1 MEVSVQV
8 VPNPKTMA
16 GLKVLPDRVMYQIAR
31 QTLEMARSV
40 LIPKSPAGTKTS
52 GNLRTSSM
60 AGGVQGSSGN
70 YYIGSYTSYASYVWN
85 MPDST
90 NWSFTGSG
98 NKWYTR
104 TLKKHGKTITETAIN
119 RGWSESM

>member
-31 QTLEMARSV
+31 ETLEFA
-40 LIPKSPAGTKTS
+40 LPIIPKGKT
-52 GNLRTSSM
+52 GHLRNTSM
-60 AGGVQGSSGN
+60 AMGVRGSSGN
-70 YYIGSYTSYASYVWN
+70 YYIGSYTGYASAVWN

-90 NWSFTGSG
+90 NWTTIGTN

-104 TLKKHGKTITETAIN
+104 TLKKHGKTITEIAIN

>member
-31 QTLEMARSV
+31 ETLDMSQPI
-40 LIPKSPAGTKTS
+40 IPLGATHKLRGT
-52 GNLRTSSM
+52 SM
-60 AGGVQGSSGN
+60 AMGVRGSSGN
-70 YYIGSYTSYASYVWN
+70 YYIGSYTSYASAVWD

-90 NWSFTGSG
+90 NWTTPGTN

-104 TLKKHGKTITETAIN
+104 TLKKHGKSITENAIN

>member
-31 QTLEMARSV
+31 DTLDRARGG
-40 LIPKSPAGTKTS
+40 LIPMKSGK
-52 GNLRTSSM
+52 LQSSSV
-60 AGGVQGSSGN
+60 AGGVRGAGGN
-70 YYIGSYTSYASYVWN
+70 YYIGSYTSYASAVWN

-90 NWSFTGSG
+90 NWTLKTSN

-104 TLKKHGKTITETAIN
+104 TLKKHGKSITESAIN

>member
-31 QTLEMARSV
+31 QTLDRS
-40 LIPKSPAGTKTS
+40 LTIIPKGKT
-52 GNLRTSSM
+52 GHLRNTSM
-60 AGGVQGSSGN
+60 AMGVSGSSGN
-70 YYIGSYTSYASYVWN
+70 YYIGSYTDYASYVWK

-90 NWSFTGSG
+90 NWTTPGTN

-104 TLKKHGKTITETAIN
+104 TLKKHGKSITENAIN